1 MLLFMV
7 GIMAPRSGRLGRA
20 EGSEKSAPAPVYL
33 ETYARGELDDKIEQ
47 LEAILDECTLCP
59 RECGVN
65 RNKGERGYCNS
76 DRRLKVSSVQP
87 HFGEEAVLVGTKG
100 SGTIFLTN
108 CNLGCVYCQN
118 YDISQLGYGRVMSE
132 AELADCMLS
141 LQNRGCHNINL
152 VTPTHFTPQIVKAL
166 KIAIEKGLH
175 IPLVYNC
182 GGYESKRTIE
192 LLDGIIDIY
201 MPDIKYGEGAN
212 AERYSNA
219 GDYFERCKEAVKEMH
234 AQVGDLKLDDNGLA
248 WRGLLI
254 RHLVLPNGLAGSEAV
269 MKFIAT
275 EISKD
280 SYVNIM
286 AQYRPMYK
294 AYEYKELSRWIT
306 MAEYREAIS
315 IARRYGLHRG
325 FHII

>member
-7 GIMAPRSGRLGRA
+7 GIMAPRLGRLGKEAR
-20 EGSEKSAPAPVYL
+20 EKPAPVYL
-33 ETYARGELDDKIEQ
+33 ETYARGELDAKIEQ

-76 DRRLKVSSVQP
+76 DRQLKVSSVQP
-87 HFGEEAVLVGTKG
+87 HFGEEPVLVGTKG

-182 GGYESKRTIE
+182 GGYESKHTIE
-192 LLDGIIDIY
+192 LLDGIVDIY

-234 AQVGDLKLDDNGLA
+234 AQVGDLKLDDRGLA

-286 AQYRPMYK
+286 AQYRPVYK